1 MEQMEPNIDS
11 GELILGKSCR
21 PLTEEQ
27 RKEWESLREY
37 ASKQFA
43 HDGQDSHMAIDYD
56 LLLQQGIKG
65 ISRSIDEKLQ
75 GTEDMEGRHSMEKI
89 LFYQTCKTVCGL

>member
-56 LLLQQGIKG
+56 
-65 ISRSIDEKLQ
+65 SY
-75 GTEDMEGRHSMEKI
+75 
-89 LFYQTCKTVCGL
+89 FAY